1 MKRSSLQWKLTL
13 WFSAALVL
21 MAVLTFIV
29 VFFVSH
35 SVLQKQLRTELIH
48 TVEDNVDEVEFYR
61 SIAQMDQDGDTDHYI
76 RYGVDMI
83 YFTSDEKRQEMEE
96 KVIYAVSSA
105 ISWLDNDANRRSNRD
120 RE

>member
-61 SIAQMDQDGDTDHYI
+61 SIAQMDQDGDTDHWP
-76 RYGVDMI
+76 RYETGKRLTRLI
-83 YFTSDEKRQEMEE
+83 TSTRDVMSSDPDEQ
-96 KVIYAVSSA
+96 
-105 ISWLDNDANRRSNRD
+105 RRSAWAAVY
-120 RE
+120 

>member
-1 MKRSSLQWKLTL
+1 MALQDIHNYYEDLVQHYIHALELDRTRDSDYL
-13 WFSAALVL
+13 ADLYCLVL
-21 MAVLTFIV
+21 N
-29 VFFVSH
+29 
-35 SVLQKQLRTELIH
+35 QLP
-48 TVEDNVDEVEFYR
+48 
-61 SIAQMDQDGDTDHYI
+61 AHYI

>member
-61 SIAQMDQDGDTDHYI
+61 SIAQMDQAATPTT
-76 RYGVDMI
+76 
-83 YFTSDEKRQEMEE
+83 TS
-96 KVIYAVSSA
+96 ATAWA
-105 ISWLDNDANRRSNRD
+105 ISKSTTIFSIR
-120 RE
+120 